1 MAPPRAQ
8 IPADPDKFSDAVKAF
23 RRRVPVTSDEW
34 DVMTAAEREYA
45 FHVANVTQ
53 AHIVQDVFDAIDS
66 AILNGDDFST
76 FKKAVGPELEA
87 AWGSPNAARVETVF
101 RTNTA
106 RAYSEGRQAVMN
118 SEPVKKARPYWRFDA
133 VGDNRT
139 SDVCNAR
146 DGIVRP
152 QDDPFWKSATP
163 PLHPNCR
170 SQLVP
175 LTKEEAD
182 EEPGRDK
189 PTPTAPPAAGFGK
202 PLENPT
208 SFEIDWDKFHPS
220 IRNELERRLGKKK
233 DAA

>member
-1 MAPPRAQ
+1 MAPPRAS

-34 DVMTAAEREYA
+34 EEMTAAEREYA
-45 FHVANVTQ
+45 FHVAAVTQ
-53 AHIVQDVFDAIDS
+53 ARIVQDVFDAIDS
-66 AILNGDDFST
+66 AILNGDDFRT
-76 FKKAVGPELEA
+76 FKQAVGPKLEA
-87 AWGSPNAARVETVF
+87 SWGSPNAARVETVF
-101 RTNTA
+101 RSNVQ
-106 RAYSEGRQAVMN
+106 RAYSEGRQAIMN

-139 SDVCNAR
+139 TDICMER
-146 DGIVRP
+146 DGVVKP
-152 QDDPFWKSATP
+152 QDDPWWKANTP
-163 PLHPNCR
+163 PLHHRCR

-182 EEPGRDK
+182 EEPQRPE
-189 PTPTAPPAAGFGK
+189 PTTPAAGDFGK
-202 PLENPT
+202 AIENPT